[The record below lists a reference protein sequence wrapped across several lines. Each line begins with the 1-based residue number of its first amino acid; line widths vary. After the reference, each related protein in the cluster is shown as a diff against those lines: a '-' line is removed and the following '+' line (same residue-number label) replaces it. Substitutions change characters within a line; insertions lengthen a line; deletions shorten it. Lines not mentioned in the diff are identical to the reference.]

1 MKRDIRDMPLY
12 DEARRAFERHLMPGS
27 GLVIDA
33 QDIHARHDGGM
44 AAFAGVVVDKA
55 AGTPPT
61 RICTVDLA
69 SGALQ
74 VRTQGSGSQRLPRFA
89 PDGRSIAFLSDRDT
103 SGSFQPQLLDTAS
116 WIARPGPVVDG
127 FAESLEWDASGRQ
140 LLMVVA
146 GAGADL
152 AGAQGGFNPNAVKD
166 AAPEWAPE
174 VDTGP
179 SDNQWR
185 RAWVADLADR
195 SSRAVSPAGLNVWE
209 AAWCGPA
216 AVVAIASD
224 APDEASWYRAQV
236 QRIDVA
242 SGSARVLYTPT
253 HHLGFVCASPSGASA
268 AVVEAICS
276 DRTIVAGD
284 VVLMNV
290 QAGSTRRLT
299 ADGVDVSALCF
310 LDEQRLMFAGH
321 RSFETVLGVIDITSG
336 AVRILWA
343 SSHVTF
349 GSFRYPE
356 LAPLPGERVVSQ
368 VEGFTSRPVLAV
380 LGSDG
385 RRDVAALANPALA
398 DEVASLVETA
408 QPLRWTAPDGLEIH
422 GWLLLPKKG
431 PGPHPLTMEIHGG
444 PVWQWRQRWLGGSA
458 LRRMLLARGHAIL
471 LPNPRGSSGRGQ
483 AYAARV
489 FGDMGGADTLDYLS
503 AIDHLVAQGV
513 ADPQRLCVWGGSYG
527 GFMSSWLVTQDA
539 RFAAAVPVSPVTN
552 WYSEHLTCHIPFF
565 CPLFLADDM
574 HEPGSK
580 YFSRSPVFFAERVRT
595 PVLNI
600 AGAMDRNTPPG
611 QALEFH
617 HALLEQGKTSA
628 LLTYPK
634 EGHGVRTYP
643 AVFDFTARVVGWFEQ
658 HAGAKPR

>member
-1 MKRDIRDMPLY
+1 MKRDIRDSPLY
-12 DEARRAFERHLMPGS
+12 DEARQAFESHLMPGS

-33 QDIHARHDGGM
+33 QDIHARADGGM
-44 AAFAGVVVDKA
+44 AAFAGLVVDKA
-55 AGTPPT
+55 EGSPPT

-69 SGALQ
+69 SGAVQ
-74 VRTQGSGSQRLPRFA
+74 VRTQGSGIQRLPRFA
-89 PDGRSIAFLSDRDT
+89 PDSQTIAFLSDRAAT
-103 SGSFQPQLLDTAS
+103 GSFQLQLLDTTS
-116 WIARPGPVVDG
+116 WTTRPGPVVDG
-127 FAESLEWDASGRQ
+127 FAESLAWDASGQR
-140 LLMVVA
+140 LLTVVA

-152 AGAQGGFNPNAVKD
+152 AGAQGGYNPS
-166 AAPEWAPE
+166 AAKEAAADWAPE
-174 VDTGP
+174 VDAGP
-179 SDNQWR
+179 NDNQWR
-185 RAWVADLADR
+185 RAWVADLAGDTA
-195 SSRAVSPAGLNVWE
+195 RAVSPAGLNVWE

-236 QRIDVA
+236 HSIDVA
-242 SGSARVLYTPT
+242 SGSARVLHVPT
-253 HHLGFVCASPSGASA
+253 HHLGFVCASPSGAQA

-284 VVLMNV
+284 IVLMAV
-290 QAGSTRRLT
+290 EAGSTRRLA
-299 ADGVDVSALCF
+299 ADGVDVSALRF

-321 RSFETVLGVIDITSG
+321 RSFETVLGVIDLASG

-343 SSHVTF
+343 SSQVSF
-349 GSFRYPE
+349 GGFRYPE
-356 LAPLPGERVVSQ
+356 LAPLPGERIVGQ
-368 VEGFTSRPVLAV
+368 IEGFTSRPVLAV

-385 RRDVAALANPALA
+385 QRDVVALANPALA
-398 DEVASLVETA
+398 DEVAGLVEVA

-431 PGPHPLTMEIHGG
+431 PGPHPLTMEVHGG

-458 LRRMLLARGHAIL
+458 LRRMLLARRHAIL

-489 FGDMGGADTLDYLS
+489 FGDMGGADTHDYLS
-503 AIDHLVAQGV
+503 GVDHLVAQGT
-513 ADPQRLCVWGGSYG
+513 ADANNLFVWGGSYG

-580 YFSRSPVFFAERVRT
+580 YFSRSPVFFAESVRT

-617 HALLEQGKTSA
+617 HALLEHGRESA

-643 AVFDFTARVVGWFEQ
+643 ALFDFTARVVGWFEV
-658 HAGAKPR
+658 HRR

>member
-33 QDIHARHDGGM
+33 QDIHARHGGGM

-209 AAWCGPA
+209 ATM
-216 AVVAIASD
+216 VRSLQIASTTAAD
-224 APDEASWYRAQV
+224 APLGLAQ
-236 QRIDVA
+236 
-242 SGSARVLYTPT
+242 T
-253 HHLGFVCASPSGASA
+253 
-268 AVVEAICS
+268 
-276 DRTIVAGD
+276 
-284 VVLMNV
+284 
-290 QAGSTRRLT
+290 
-299 ADGVDVSALCF
+299 
-310 LDEQRLMFAGH
+310 
-321 RSFETVLGVIDITSG
+321 
-336 AVRILWA
+336 
-343 SSHVTF
+343 
-349 GSFRYPE
+349 
-356 LAPLPGERVVSQ
+356 
-368 VEGFTSRPVLAV
+368 
-380 LGSDG
+380 
-385 RRDVAALANPALA
+385 
-398 DEVASLVETA
+398 
-408 QPLRWTAPDGLEIH
+408 
-422 GWLLLPKKG
+422 
-431 PGPHPLTMEIHGG
+431 
-444 PVWQWRQRWLGGSA
+444 
-458 LRRMLLARGHAIL
+458 
-471 LPNPRGSSGRGQ
+471 
-483 AYAARV
+483 
-489 FGDMGGADTLDYLS
+489 
-503 AIDHLVAQGV
+503 
-513 ADPQRLCVWGGSYG
+513 
-527 GFMSSWLVTQDA
+527 
-539 RFAAAVPVSPVTN
+539 
-552 WYSEHLTCHIPFF
+552 
-565 CPLFLADDM
+565 
-574 HEPGSK
+574 
-580 YFSRSPVFFAERVRT
+580 
-595 PVLNI
+595 
-600 AGAMDRNTPPG
+600 
-611 QALEFH
+611 
-617 HALLEQGKTSA
+617 
-628 LLTYPK
+628 
-634 EGHGVRTYP
+634 
-643 AVFDFTARVVGWFEQ
+643 
-658 HAGAKPR
+658 KPR